1 MGLEQVKAE
10 ISKFA
15 KITSSTTQSVW
26 DMYFFEHFLYR
37 IAKSEYISN
46 FVFKGGFLLET
57 ILGIQTR
64 STTDIDL
71 KSMRL
76 DLSNDELEK
85 IFKCIA
91 SIDLL
96 DDITYEVTSVSDIKK
111 ESKYKGKTIRVSAKY
126 YNIRKSFSVD
136 VATGDTVTPNPIKL
150 LYSSKINDLQFKILA
165 YSNETILAEK
175 FETLV
180 SRGLNNSRAKDLLD
194 IYLLVNVGYDEFIF
208 NAAIINTFYTRGTRL
223 NKENLEVVEDVLSS
237 ERIKE
242 LFEHYCKRHSF
253 SKNVTFEECKKSIRS
268 LLASIHLYEKIN
280 LGQNQITLIRHGQ
293 DERNKLGG
301 WSDNKL
307 TDEGIKEVVIL
318 SKELSEKYDLIISS
332 DLPRAFETAKII
344 SEYLGLELIL
354 DPELRETNNGLLK
367 NLTLEEFNIKYPGLY
382 FSTLKMDQ
390 RYPNGESPNDF
401 YVRIKEAFIKIINE
415 YQNKNVLIVTHGGVI
430 TVINCLING
439 WEYSNLLKIT
449 IPTATTLK
457 LK

>member
-1 MGLEQVKAE
+1 ML
-10 ISKFA
+10 
-15 KITSSTTQSVW
+15 
-26 DMYFFEHFLYR
+26 H
-37 IAKSEYISN
+37 
-46 FVFKGGFLLET
+46 
-57 ILGIQTR
+57 
-64 STTDIDL
+64 
-71 KSMRL
+71 
-76 DLSNDELEK
+76 
-85 IFKCIA
+85 
-91 SIDLL
+91 
-96 DDITYEVTSVSDIKK
+96 
-111 ESKYKGKTIRVSAKY
+111 
-126 YNIRKSFSVD
+126 
-136 VATGDTVTPNPIKL
+136 
-150 LYSSKINDLQFKILA
+150 
-165 YSNETILAEK
+165 
-175 FETLV
+175 
-180 SRGLNNSRAKDLLD
+180 
-194 IYLLVNVGYDEFIF
+194 
-208 NAAIINTFYTRGTRL
+208 
-223 NKENLEVVEDVLSS
+223 
-237 ERIKE
+237 
-242 LFEHYCKRHSF
+242 
-253 SKNVTFEECKKSIRS
+253 SKNAKKSIRS

-344 SEYLGLELIL
+344 SEYLRLELIL

-367 NLTLEEFNIKYPGLY
+367 NLTLEEFNNKYPGLY

>member
-1 MGLEQVKAE
+1 M
-10 ISKFA
+10 
-15 KITSSTTQSVW
+15 
-26 DMYFFEHFLYR
+26 
-37 IAKSEYISN
+37 
-46 FVFKGGFLLET
+46 
-57 ILGIQTR
+57 
-64 STTDIDL
+64 
-71 KSMRL
+71 
-76 DLSNDELEK
+76 
-85 IFKCIA
+85 
-91 SIDLL
+91 L
-96 DDITYEVTSVSDIKK
+96 DDITYEVTNVSDIKK

-223 NKENLEVVEDVLSS
+223 DKENLDVVEDVLSS

-253 SKNVTFEECKKSIRS
+253 SKNITFEECKKSVRS
-268 LLASIHLYEKIN
+268 LLASIHLYEKVN
-280 LGQNQITLIRHGQ
+280 LDQNQITLIRHGQ

-354 DPELRETNNGLLK
+354 DPEFRETNNGLLK

-401 YVRIKEAFIKIINE
+401 YNRIKEAFIKIINE
-415 YQNKNVLIVTHGGVI
+415 YQNKNILIVTHGGVI